1 LSKTQKKHKVAWGI
15 TGGGDKIVEIV
26 KVMLEL
32 KEQYASKVDIHVFV
46 SKNGETMLRFYK
58 QFEILK
64 QEFTNF
70 RVEMNA
76 NAPFLASWL
85 QSGKYDFML
94 VAPTSSNTVAK
105 IVNSIGDTL
114 ITNSVIM
121 SLKAF
126 GEVYVLP
133 TDYKES
139 VVETVI
145 PNGKTI
151 KIQVRKEEAEQVRK
165 LEQMTGMHVIEKPE
179 QIRDIFVEHY
189 PNVGL
194 TQS

>member
-1 LSKTQKKHKVAWGI
+1 MVKTQKKCKIAWGI
-15 TGGGDKIVEIV
+15 TGGGDKIAEIV
-26 KVMLEL
+26 QVMIDL
-32 KEQYASKVDIHVFV
+32 KKQYASDVDIHVFV
-46 SKNGETMLRFYK
+46 SKNGETMLRFYR
-58 QFEILK
+58 QFDVLK
-64 QEFTNF
+64 QEFAHF
-70 RVEMNA
+70 SVEMNA

-126 GEVYVLP
+126 GTVYVLP

-139 VVETVI
+139 VVETVV
-145 PNGKTI
+145 PNGKTVR
-151 KIQVRKEEAEQVRK
+151 IQVRKEEADQVRR
-165 LEQMTGMHVIEKPE
+165 LEQMTGMYVIDKPE
-179 QIRDIFVEHY
+179 EIRGIFAERYKAV
-189 PNVGL
+189 
-194 TQS
+194 S

>member
-1 LSKTQKKHKVAWGI
+1 MVKTQKKCKIAWGI
-15 TGGGDKIVEIV
+15 TGGGDKIAEIV
-26 KVMLEL
+26 QVMIDL
-32 KEQYASKVDIHVFV
+32 KKQYASDVDIHVFV
-46 SKNGETMLRFYK
+46 SKNGETMLRFYR
-58 QFEILK
+58 QFDVLK
-64 QEFTNF
+64 QEFAHF
-70 RVEMNA
+70 SVEMNA

-126 GEVYVLP
+126 GTVYVLP

-139 VVETVI
+139 VVETVV
-145 PNGKTI
+145 PNGKTVR
-151 KIQVRKEEAEQVRK
+151 IQVRKEEADQVRR
-165 LEQMTGMHVIEKPE
+165 LEQMTGMYVIEKPE
-179 QIRDIFVEHY
+179 EIRGIFAERYKAV
-189 PNVGL
+189 
-194 TQS
+194 S

>member
-1 LSKTQKKHKVAWGI
+1 MVKAQKKSKVAWGI
-15 TGGGDKIVEIV
+15 TGGGDRIAEIV
-26 KVMLEL
+26 KMMIEL
-32 KEQYASKVDIHVFV
+32 KKQYEKEVDIHVFV
-46 SKNGETMLRFYK
+46 SKNGDTMLRFYR

-64 QEFTNF
+64 AEFSNF
-70 RVEMNA
+70 TVEMNP

-85 QSGKYDFML
+85 QSGKYDFFF

-126 GEVYVLP
+126 GTVYLFP

-139 VVETVI
+139 IVETIV

-151 KIQVRKEEAEQVRK
+151 KIKVRKEEADQIRK
-165 LEQMTGMHVIEKPE
+165 LEQMEGMHIFDTPEK
-179 QIRDIFVEHY
+179 IRDVFKERY
-189 PNVGL
+189 SN
-194 TQS
+194 Q